1 MRLTHNFCAA
11 MCKINN
17 SAKHDV
23 TVRPV
28 KVLTREIDLHVL
40 TAADC
45 MFTVVFRDVRAV
57 HHRMQPTSLT

>member
-28 KVLTREIDLHVL
+28 KVLTRETDLHVL
-40 TAADC
+40 TAADWFA
-45 MFTVVFRDVRAV
+45 MVFRDVMAV
-57 HHRMQPTSLT
+57 HHIMQRTNLP